1 MDGRTHSGGASEAA
15 PPRRRADARRSVDA
29 ILAAAGELLSRG
41 VVPSMTEVAA
51 AAGVG
56 RVTLYAHF
64 ASREALLDGVVSQA
78 ITTTDAALTALGLE
92 DVEVDAALD
101 SLVRTS
107 WPVLNRY
114 RALRAVAAGEL
125 GPHGLRERHDRVAH
139 HVLGLLARGQ
149 ADGSF
154 RTDLPLAWLVAMF
167 FATLHAAADEVTA
180 GRLDA
185 TAAPDVLV
193 ATLRAV
199 LRTP

>member
-1 MDGRTHSGGASEAA
+1 MERPGSGGAGGIA
-15 PPRRRADARRSVDA
+15 PPRRRADALRSVEA
-29 ILAAAGELLSRG
+29 ILTAAGELLGRG

-64 ASREALLDGVVSQA
+64 ASREALLDGVVGRA
-78 ITTTDAALTALGLE
+78 ITSTDAALTALGLE
-92 DVEVDAALD
+92 DVEVDAALE
-101 SLVRTS
+101 SLIRTS
-107 WPVLNRY
+107 WPILDRY
-114 RALRAVAAGEL
+114 RALRTVAAGEL

-154 RTDLPLAWLVAMF
+154 RTDLPLSWLAAMF

-185 TAAPDVLV
+185 AAAPDTLV

-199 LRTP
+199 LRSP